1 MMIQTNTGQSEY
13 PESYENKSGAVTV
26 AGAVPTTDLSTLAGF
41 TQLFTAVGTQ
51 ISRVASLLS
60 ISTTGTVYICFN
72 SPNNDVIT
80 VTSTTPITN
89 RKCTVSK
96 IYIATAGVSVA
107 ITVSLQ

>member
-1 MMIQTNTGQSEY
+1 MIQTNTGQSEY
-13 PESYENKSGAVTV
+13 PETYEYKSGSITV

-60 ISTTGTVYICFN
+60 ISTTGTVYICLN

-96 IYIATAGVSVA
+96 IYVATSGVAVTL
-107 ITVSLQ
+107 TVNLQ